1 MLTFYYNPLS
11 PNARRVWLT
20 LLEKG
25 IDFEPVVMK
34 LDGDQM
40 QPEFLQISPFNH
52 IPVIVDDGLRVIES
66 LAIMDY
72 LEAKYPQPSL
82 LPKEL
87 EALAKVRMAQML
99 TANELFPQVIP
110 LISASEESP
119 KTIQAKQHIDKA
131 LIFLSELL
139 GDNAYMGGNHLTL
152 GDIVAGNAVILLNF
166 LDIDLNNYTV
176 IKSWCDRLMQREP
189 WQKTAMSTESFEQ
202 FRRRVR
208 VLIRK
213 RMGSMKEQSRV

>member
-20 LLEKG
+20 LLEKR

-40 QPEFLQISPFNH
+40 QPEFLQVSPFHH

-82 LPKEL
+82 LPKEP
-87 EALAKVRMAQML
+87 EALATVRMVQML

-110 LISASEESP
+110 LIASSEESP
-119 KTIQAKQHIDKA
+119 KVIQAKQHIDKV
-131 LIFLSELL
+131 LQLFSELL
-139 GDNAYMGGNHLTL
+139 VDRAYMGSNDLTL
-152 GDIVAGNAVILLNF
+152 GDIVAGNAVILLTF
-166 LDIDLNNYTV
+166 LDINLSDYPIINN
-176 IKSWCDRLMQREP
+176 WCDRLMQREP
-189 WQKTAMSTESFEQ
+189 WQKTAMSAENFEQ
-202 FRRRVR
+202 FRRRLR
-208 VLIRK
+208 VLIRQ
-213 RMGSMKEQSRV
+213 RMRSMK

>member
-25 IDFEPVVMK
+25 IDFEPVMMK

-40 QPEFLQISPFNH
+40 QPEFLQVNPFNH
-52 IPVIVDDGLRVIES
+52 IPAIVDDGLRVIES

-72 LEAKYPQPSL
+72 LEAKYPQPEL
-82 LPKEL
+82 LPKEPG
-87 EALAKVRMAQML
+87 ALAKVRMAQML

-110 LISASEESP
+110 LIAAKKESP
-119 KTIQAKQHIDKA
+119 QVIQAKQHIDKV
-131 LIFLSELL
+131 LKFFSELL
-139 GDNAYMGGNHLTL
+139 GDSAYVGGDRLTL
-152 GDIVAGNAVILLNF
+152 GDIVAGNAVNLLTYLEMN
-166 LDIDLNNYTV
+166 LSNYAQV
-176 IKSWCDRLMQREP
+176 KNWCDRLMEREA
-189 WQKTAMSTESFEQ
+189 WQKTVMSTENFEL

-208 VLIRK
+208 VLVRQ
-213 RMGSMKEQSRV
+213 RMQKMKEK

>member
-25 IDFEPVVMK
+25 LDFEPVVMK

-40 QPEFLQISPFNH
+40 QPEFLQVSPFHH

-82 LPKEL
+82 LPKEP

-110 LISASEESP
+110 LIVASEESP
-119 KTIQAKQHIDKA
+119 KVIQAKQHIGKVLQLFSEILADK
-131 LIFLSELL
+131 
-139 GDNAYMGGNHLTL
+139 AYMGSNDLTL
-152 GDIVAGNAVILLNF
+152 GDIVAGNAVTLLTF
-166 LDIDLNNYTV
+166 LDLNLSDYPI
-176 IKSWCDRLMQREP
+176 IKDCCDRLMRREP
-189 WQKTAMSTESFEQ
+189 WQKTAMSAENFEQ
-202 FRRRVR
+202 FRRRLR
-208 VLIRK
+208 VLIRQ
-213 RMGSMKEQSRV
+213 RMRSMK

>member
-40 QPEFLQISPFNH
+40 QPEFLQVNPFHH

-72 LEAKYPQPSL
+72 LEAKYPQPAL
-82 LPKEL
+82 LPKEP

-99 TANELFPQVIP
+99 TANELSPQIVP
-110 LISASEESP
+110 LIYASEESP
-119 KTIQAKQHIDKA
+119 KVIQARQNIDQVLK
-131 LIFLSELL
+131 FFSELL
-139 GDNAYMGGNHLTL
+139 GDNAYIGGDRLTL
-152 GDIVAGNAVILLNF
+152 GDIVAGNGVILLTY
-166 LDIDLNNYTV
+166 LEIDLSNYPI
-176 IKSWCDRLMQREP
+176 IKSWCDRLMGREP
-189 WQKTAMSTESFEQ
+189 WQKTAMSTEDFQ
-202 FRRRVR
+202 LFRRRVR
-208 VLIRK
+208 VLIRQ
-213 RMGSMKEQSRV
+213 RMQSTKEK